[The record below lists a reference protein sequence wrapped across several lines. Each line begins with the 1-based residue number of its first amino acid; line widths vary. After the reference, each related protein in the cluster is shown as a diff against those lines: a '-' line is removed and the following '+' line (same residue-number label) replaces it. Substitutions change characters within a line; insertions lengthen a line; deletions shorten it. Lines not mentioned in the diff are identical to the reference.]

1 MPTEWLA
8 DNLVIKERSETSQSS
23 RECDG
28 QKNFGRV
35 QYTDKA
41 TGRRGLGD
49 TRTNQREDMEDRR
62 ME

>member
-1 MPTEWLA
+1 MPTEGLA

-41 TGRRGLGD
+41 TGRRESGNTQTKQWED
-49 TRTNQREDMEDRR
+49 TEYRR